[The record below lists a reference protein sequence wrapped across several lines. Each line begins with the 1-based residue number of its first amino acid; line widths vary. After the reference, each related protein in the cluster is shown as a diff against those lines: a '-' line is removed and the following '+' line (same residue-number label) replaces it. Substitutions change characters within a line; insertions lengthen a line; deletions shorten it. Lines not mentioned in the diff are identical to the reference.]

1 MKSTIIFGA
10 SLMALALPALGAG
23 LTELKDDKQK
33 LSYSIGM
40 GWGNTLKNN
49 SIEVDFEALLQGMKD
64 KAAGQ
69 STLLTDADAQQ
80 LLNHFQ
86 NERRRQQEEKRQ
98 QEVAVNRAAGE
109 KFLAENKTKP
119 GVVTL
124 PSGLQYKVLT
134 EGSGSHPRPHDTVEV
149 NYRGRLIDG
158 TEFDSSYRDGQST
171 PVKFSLNA
179 VIKGW
184 TEGVGLMK
192 KGGKNELYIPADLA
206 YGDRANPKIPAGST
220 LIFEVELLDVKPVEV
235 PPTPPVTSDIIKV
248 PSKEEMERGAKIE
261 VIKPEEV
268 ERLQKEAQAK
278 QQN

>member
-1 MKSTIIFGA
+1 
-10 SLMALALPALGAG
+10 MALVLPARGAA
-23 LTELKDDKQK
+23 LAELKDDKQK

-69 STLLTDADAQQ
+69 STLLTDADAQK
-80 LLNHFQ
+80 LLSDFQ
-86 NERRRQQEEKRQ
+86 NERRRQQEAKRE
-98 QEVAVNRAAGE
+98 QESAANRAAGE
-109 KFLAENKTKP
+109 KFLAENKTKA
-119 GVVTL
+119 GVVAL
-124 PSGLQYKVLT
+124 PSGLQYKVLA
-134 EGSGSHPRPHDTVEV
+134 EGSGPTPRPHDTVEV

-192 KGGKNELYIPADLA
+192 KGGKHELYIPADLA